1 MHIAKLQVLLE
12 HSEVPGH
19 FNLSH
24 RTSTVYTYGA
34 KFNRCS
40 PDLNDNGYK
49 YLSLLCAEI
58 LSHRHL
64 VFSAYLGL
72 SGY

>member
-24 RTSTVYTYGA
+24 RTSTVYTERSSTGA
-34 KFNRCS
+34 PQIS
-40 PDLNDNGYK
+40 MIMAI
-49 YLSLLCAEI
+49 ST
-58 LSHRHL
+58 
-64 VFSAYLGL
+64 
-72 SGY
+72 